1 MRKKNRSESKVWISG
16 CYRGSAIYHLCII
29 SKKEAGMR
37 LWIFF
42 TLLLIGFA
50 STVEAKVIGATV
62 PYRDEGVDLSGY
74 IAYDDSFPGKRPGV
88 LVVHEWWGLNDYA
101 RRRADQLAGMGY
113 VAFAVDMYGK
123 GKVTEHPEDAGA
135 WAQQVRGNIDLWR
148 KRAMAGLEVLKA
160 DPRTDIARIAAIGYC
175 FGGSTVQQ
183 LAYAGAPLKGIVSFH
198 GGLVK
203 PSQDE
208 AKAVKARILICHG
221 AADQFETP
229 QAIQDYIA
237 VMNQAG
243 LDWQMVIF
251 GGQSTVLLTLRLE
264 STAWRRSPIQNRP
277 MRARGNT

>member
-1 MRKKNRSESKVWISG
+1 MRF
-16 CYRGSAIYHLCII
+16 
-29 SKKEAGMR
+29 
-37 LWIFF
+37 WIFL

-50 STVEAKVIGATV
+50 STVEAKVIGSTV
-62 PYRDEGVDLSGY
+62 PYTHDGVDLEGY
-74 IAYDDSFPGKRPGV
+74 IAYDDSLQGKRPGV
-88 LVVHEWWGLNDYA
+88 LLVHEWWGLNDYV
-101 RRRADQLAGMGY
+101 RRRADQLAGIGY

-123 GKVTEHPEDAGA
+123 GKVTGHPEDAAA

-160 DPRTDIARIAAIGYC
+160 DSRTDIARIAAIGYC

-183 LAYAGAPLKGIVSFH
+183 LAYAGAPLRGIVSFH

-203 PSQDE
+203 PSQEE

-221 AADQFETP
+221 GADQFETP
-229 QAIQDYIA
+229 QALQDYIA

-251 GGQSTVLLTLRLE
+251 GGAKHGFTNPEAGKYGLE
-264 STAWRRSPIQNRP
+264 ALAYSKSADERSWKYMKDFFDAIFS
-277 MRARGNT
+277 